1 MKAAVLVGFGGVDQ
15 LELREVAEP
24 QTGPG
29 QVKVRVVATSINPID
44 WKLREGM
51 KRPGMSL
58 ELPAIL
64 GRDAS
69 GEVVEV
75 GSGVTRFRPGARV
88 AGLVMGAY
96 AERVVAKDE
105 AWAEVPE
112 ALNLEDAAALP
123 LVTLTGSQLVEESLA
138 PLPSATILVTGALGS
153 VGRTAVFAA
162 KRLGVRVWAG
172 VRQNQK
178 HAAEALGVDGVV
190 ALDDESDCRR
200 LPTLDGIADTVGAA
214 VTERLLDRVRR
225 GGVVASVASDP
236 KGAEERGLEARHHWA
251 HPDPKRLDA
260 LVRAVAEGA
269 LVIPVAKR
277 FALAQIREAQQFA
290 EKGAGGKVIV
300 RVEDLTAVRTPPAML
315 AR

>member
-24 QTGPG
+24 KTGPG
-29 QVKVRVVATSINPID
+29 QIKVRVVATSVNPID

-51 KRPGMSL
+51 KRPGMAL

-88 AGLVMGAY
+88 AGHVMGAY

-112 ALNLEDAAALP
+112 GLSLLDAAALP
-123 LVTLTGSQLVEESLA
+123 LVTLTGSQLVEEGLA
-138 PLPSATILVTGALGS
+138 PRPSETLLVTGALGS

-162 KRLGVRVWAG
+162 KKQGAKVWAG
-172 VRQNQK
+172 VRGSQK
-178 HAAEALGVDGVV
+178 AAAEAFGVDGVV
-190 ALDDESDCRR
+190 ALDDETDGRR
-200 LPTLDGIADTVGAA
+200 LPTLDGIADTVGAS

-236 KGAEERGLEARHHWA
+236 KGAEERGLQVRHHWA
-251 HPDPKRLDA
+251 HPDSERLAA
-260 LVRAVAEGA
+260 LLRAVAEGA
-269 LVIPVAKR
+269 LVIPIAKR
-277 FALAQIREAQQFA
+277 FPLAQIREAQQFA
-290 EKGAGGKVIV
+290 ERGAGGKVV
-300 RVEDLTAVRTPPAML
+300 VLVSEDGGSA
-315 AR
+315 

>member
-1 MKAAVLVGFGGVDQ
+1 MMAAVLVGFGGVDQ
-15 LELREVAEP
+15 LELREVPEP
-24 QTGPG
+24 NTAAG
-29 QVKVRVVATSINPID
+29 QVKVRVIATSINPID

-88 AGLVMGAY
+88 TGLVMGAY

-112 ALNLEDAAALP
+112 GLSLPDAAALP

-138 PLPSATILVTGALGS
+138 PPPSATILVTGALGS
-153 VGRTAVFAA
+153 VGRSAVFAA

-172 VRQNQK
+172 VRRNQTD
-178 HAAEALGVDGVV
+178 AARALAVDGVV
-190 ALDDESDCRR
+190 ALDDEIDCRR
-200 LPTLDGIADTVGAA
+200 LPTLDGIADTVGAP

-225 GGVVASVASDP
+225 GGVVACVASDP
-236 KGAEERGLEARHHWA
+236 KGAQERGLEVRHHWA
-251 HPDPKRLDA
+251 HPDPKRLAA
-260 LVRAVAEGA
+260 LLRAVAEGA
-269 LVIPVAKR
+269 LVIPIAKR
-277 FALAQIREAQQFA
+277 FPFAQIREAQQFA
-290 EKGAGGKVIV
+290 EQGAGGKVLV
-300 RVEDLTAVRTPPAML
+300 LVSDRGGTA
-315 AR
+315 

>member
-15 LELREVAEP
+15 LEVREVPEP

-51 KRPGMSL
+51 KRPGLSL

-88 AGLVMGAY
+88 TGLVMGGY

-105 AWAEVPE
+105 AWAEVPDGFS
-112 ALNLEDAAALP
+112 LSDAAALP

-138 PLPSATILVTGALGS
+138 PRPSETILVTGALGS

-162 KRLGVRVWAG
+162 KGRGVRVWAG
-172 VRQNQK
+172 VRRSQK
-178 HAAEALGVDGVV
+178 DAGEALGVDGVV
-190 ALDDESDCRR
+190 ALDDEVDCRR
-200 LPTLDGIADTVGAA
+200 LPTLDGIADAVGAS
-214 VTERLLDRVRR
+214 VTERLLDRLRP

-236 KGAEERGLEARHHWA
+236 KGALERGLEVRHHWA
-251 HPDPKRLDA
+251 HPDPERLAA

-269 LVIPVAKR
+269 LVIPIAKR
-277 FALAQIREAQQFA
+277 FPLTQIREAQQFA

-300 RVEDLTAVRTPPAML
+300 RVSDGGGVA
-315 AR
+315 

>member
-15 LELREVAEP
+15 LELREVPEP

-88 AGLVMGAY
+88 TGLVMGGY

-112 ALNLEDAAALP
+112 GLKLQDAAALP
-123 LVTLTGSQLVEESLA
+123 LVTLTGSQLVEEGLA
-138 PLPSATILVTGALGS
+138 SRPSENILVTGALGS
-153 VGRTAVFAA
+153 VGRTAVFVA
-162 KRLGVRVWAG
+162 KTRGLRVWAG
-172 VRQNQK
+172 VRRSQK
-178 HAAEALGVDGVV
+178 DAAEALRVDGVV
-190 ALDDESDCRR
+190 ALDDEIDCRW
-200 LPTLDGIADTVGAA
+200 LPTLDGIADTVGAS

-236 KGAEERGLEARHHWA
+236 KGAHERGLEVRHHWA
-251 HPDPKRLDA
+251 HPDPERLAA

-269 LVIPVAKR
+269 LVIPIARR
-277 FALAQIREAQQFA
+277 FPLAQIREAQQFA
-290 EKGAGGKVIV
+290 EQGAGGKVIV
-300 RVEDLTAVRTPPAML
+300 RVSDGEAA
-315 AR
+315 

>member
-15 LELREVAEP
+15 LELREVPEP
-24 QTGPG
+24 KTGPG
-29 QVKVRVVATSINPID
+29 QVQVRVVATSINPID

-51 KRPGMSL
+51 KRAGLPL

-88 AGLVMGAY
+88 TGLVMGAY

-112 ALNLEDAAALP
+112 GLDLVDAAALP

-138 PLPSATILVTGALGS
+138 PRPSETILVTGALGS

-162 KRLGVRVWAG
+162 KGRGVRVWAG
-172 VRQNQK
+172 VRRAQK
-178 HAAEALGVDGVV
+178 EAAQALGVDGVV
-190 ALDDESDCRR
+190 ALDDEIDCGR
-200 LPTLDGIADTVGAA
+200 LPTLDAIS
-214 VTERLLDRVRR
+214 VTD
-225 GGVVASVASDP
+225 GTATT
-236 KGAEERGLEARHHWA
+236 
-251 HPDPKRLDA
+251 
-260 LVRAVAEGA
+260 
-269 LVIPVAKR
+269 
-277 FALAQIREAQQFA
+277 
-290 EKGAGGKVIV
+290 EK
-300 RVEDLTAVRTPPAML
+300 
-315 AR
+315 